1 MVAQVVAAALRVSLV
16 LFKVMLMLP
25 FVAVRSLRRLT
36 AFGRGALLLL
46 GQDDARCGHCGSTL
60 VLTARWRCR
69 RCGYVWLGY
78 GFSRCP
84 LCAEPSLFLNCQ
96 SCGTSIRNPLP

>member
-1 MVAQVVAAALRVSLV
+1 MIARVLVTALHLSVLMLKMMV
-16 LFKVMLMLP
+16 MLP
-25 FVAVRSLRRLT
+25 FAAVRSLRRLT
-36 AFGRGALLLL
+36 AFGRGTVQVL
-46 GQDDARCGHCGSTL
+46 GQDVSCGHCGATL

-84 LCAEPSLFLNCQ
+84 LCAEPCPFLNCQ
-96 SCGTSIRNPLP
+96 LCGTSIRNPLP